1 MAQEVSSTGP
11 TLGPTPPEK
20 KVILGIQAHPDDID
34 FSSGGTVARF
44 VRDGHEVHYLSVTSG
59 NKGSHDRTMDAA
71 RLAEMREAEQQE
83 AARRLGVSTCRFLRY
98 NDGEVEA
105 NLTLRRQ
112 VALAIREVRPF
123 TIMTFDPW
131 RPYQLH
137 PDHRAVG
144 LAALDAVIAARDH
157 MFFPEQ
163 LRDGLDIARVHE
175 VYLFGAA
182 DPDTW
187 VDISD
192 TIELKIHAATAHAS
206 QIRDDLERRAERQR
220 ARAREV
226 GEPHGLA
233 YAESFKVLHLN

>member
-1 MAQEVSSTGP
+1 MAQDAIP
-11 TLGPTPPEK
+11 TIPAPPER

-59 NKGSHDRTMDAA
+59 NKGSHDRAMDPVKLGEI
-71 RLAEMREAEQQE
+71 REQEQREAAQ
-83 AARRLGVSTCRFLRY
+83 RLGVISCHFLRY

-112 VALAIREVRPF
+112 IALVIRQVRPY

-137 PDHRAVG
+137 PDHRATG

-157 MFFPEQ
+157 LFFPEQ
-163 LRDGLDIARVHE
+163 LRDGLEVARVHE

-182 DPDTW
+182 EPDTW
-187 VDISD
+187 VDISE
-192 TIELKIHAATAHAS
+192 TIEQKIHAATAHAS
-206 QIRDDLERRAERQR
+206 QIRDDLDRRAERHR
-220 ARAREV
+220 ARAREI
-226 GEPHGLA
+226 GEPRGLA
-233 YAESFKVLHLN
+233 YAEAFKVLRLN